1 VGSSEERYRDLVEN
15 SNELIWSAD
24 AFGRWTFV
32 NAAARRIYGCAPEEM
47 IGRPMT
53 DWMVPGDAARDLRA
67 LERILE
73 GERYVQHETRHR
85 RKDGTLVTLAFKTA
99 AVRDARGNLLGTT
112 GVASDV
118 TGQREVE
125 EARRTSEA
133 RFRHH
138 FERSLA
144 GVYRT
149 ARSGRIIDGNASLA
163 RMLGFASREEARG
176 HNLRDFYADP
186 AARDSFLAR
195 LGEPGAQASAEVC
208 LRRRDGAAV
217 WVLESASRI
226 EEGTPPETV
235 IEGTLIDVTDRR
247 RAVDALRESEEY
259 FRSLIDN
266 AADVIMIV
274 DSDGRIRFGSPSV
287 EKLLGYRPQEIVAE
301 PLLDAIHSED
311 ADTVRRMFAA
321 MVGSGSASAEFR
333 FRHRDG
339 SWRHMEAVGSD
350 LSHHPSVAGLLVQLR
365 DVTERKTAD
374 ENQARLQ
381 FAIQDAAKEWQRTF
395 DAIESP
401 VLVLDGNACIRRLNR
416 AAKVLSGKSYR
427 ETIGLAI
434 DGLGPGEPW
443 KKSAELAQAVR
454 AGGSA
459 ISGQARDVATGR
471 TWDVGASLLRA
482 ASSESERIILV
493 AREITGVVR
502 LQEKL
507 HHTRT
512 MSAMGSL
519 VAGVAHEVR
528 NPLFGISATLDAFE
542 ARFGQRALAAGERR
556 VDARADPQR
565 ENAAADSRPSAGR
578 AEIRTEE
585 GTEGRAPKA
594 EFQQYVAVLRGELER
609 LSHLM
614 GDLLEY
620 GKPTSLEF
628 SDGALADVVAE
639 AVQGSLTLAENARV
653 ALRNTVDG
661 GLPRLRMDR
670 RRLLQV
676 FQNLLD
682 NAVRHSPP
690 KSAVLVEAER
700 SLVDGETWID
710 CRVLDEG
717 PGFRPED
724 LLRVFEPFFTRR
736 RGGTGLGLSIVQRIV
751 EEHGGRILA
760 GNRPGGGAAMTVR
773 LPAADSGARARG

>member
-1 VGSSEERYRDLVEN
+1 
-15 SNELIWSAD
+15 
-24 AFGRWTFV
+24 
-32 NAAARRIYGCAPEEM
+32 
-47 IGRPMT
+47 
-53 DWMVPGDAARDLRA
+53 
-67 LERILE
+67 
-73 GERYVQHETRHR
+73 
-85 RKDGTLVTLAFKTA
+85 
-99 AVRDARGNLLGTT
+99 
-112 GVASDV
+112 
-118 TGQREVE
+118 
-125 EARRTSEA
+125 
-133 RFRHH
+133 
-138 FERSLA
+138 
-144 GVYRT
+144 
-149 ARSGRIIDGNASLA
+149 
-163 RMLGFASREEARG
+163 MLGFASREEARG
-176 HNLRDFYADP
+176 RNLRDFYADP
-186 AARDSFLAR
+186 SARDAFLER
-195 LGEPGAQASAEVC
+195 LAEPGAQASAEAC

-235 IEGTLIDVTDRR
+235 IEGTLIDVTERR

-274 DSDGRIRFGSPSV
+274 DSDGRIRFGSPSL
-287 EKLLGYRPQEIVAE
+287 EKLLGYRPQELVAE
-301 PLLDAIHSED
+301 PLLDAIHPED
-311 ADTVRRMFAA
+311 AESVHRMFAA
-321 MVGSGSASAEFR
+321 MVHGSGSASAEFR

-416 AAKVLSGKSYR
+416 AAKVLSGKTYR

-434 DGLGPGEPW
+434 EGLGPGEPW
-443 KKSAELAQAVR
+443 KKSAELAHTVR

-459 ISGQARDVATGR
+459 ISGQARDFATGR

-493 AREITGVVR
+493 AREITGVVL

-542 ARFGQRALAAGERR
+542 ARFGQ
-556 VDARADPQR
+556 
-565 ENAAADSRPSAGR
+565 
-578 AEIRTEE
+578 
-585 GTEGRAPKA
+585 KA
-594 EFQQYVAVLRGELER
+594 EYQQYVAVLRGELER

-639 AVQGSLTLAENARV
+639 AVQGSRTLAETARV
-653 ALRNTVDG
+653 AVRNAVDG
-661 GLPRLRMDR
+661 ALPRLRMDR

-690 KSAVLVEAER
+690 KSAVVVEAER
-700 SLVDGETWID
+700 ISADGEAWID

-724 LLRVFEPFFTRR
+724 LPRVFEPFFTRR

-751 EEHGGRILA
+751 EDHGGRIAA
-760 GNRPGGGAAMTVR
+760 GNRSEGGAVMTVR
-773 LPAADSGARARG
+773 LPAVEGTPRARG

>member
-1 VGSSEERYRDLVEN
+1 
-15 SNELIWSAD
+15 
-24 AFGRWTFV
+24 V
-32 NAAARRIYGCAPEEM
+32 NAAARRIYGCAPAEM

-85 RKDGTLVTLAFKTA
+85 RRDGTLVTLSFKTA
-99 AVRDARGNLLGTT
+99 AVRDERGNLLGTR
-112 GVASDV
+112 GIASDV
-118 TGQREVE
+118 TGQREID
-125 EARRTSEA
+125 EARKTSEA
-133 RFRHH
+133 RYRHH

-144 GVYRT
+144 GVYRAT
-149 ARSGRIIDGNASLA
+149 RDGRLIDCNASFA
-163 RMLGFASREEARG
+163 RMLGFASREDARG
-176 HNLRDFYADP
+176 RNLRDFFP
-186 AARDSFLAR
+186 SPSERDAFFERVS
-195 LGEPGAQASAEVC
+195 GQGALSNAEAC
-208 LRRRDGAAV
+208 LRRRDGGAV
-217 WVLESASRI
+217 WVLESASLI
-226 EEGTPPETV
+226 EEGSPPETV
-235 IEGTLIDVTDRR
+235 IEGTLIDVTERR

-274 DSDGRIRFGSPSV
+274 DPDGTIRFGSPSL
-287 EKLLGYRPQEIVAE
+287 ERLLGYRPQELVAE
-301 PLLDAIHSED
+301 PLFDSIHPED
-311 ADTVRRMFAA
+311 GEVVRRMFAG
-321 MVGSGSASAEFR
+321 VVHGSGSASAEFR

-401 VLVLDGNACIRRLNR
+401 VLVLDGNARIRRLNR
-416 AAKVLSGKSYR
+416 AAKVLSGKTYR
-427 ETIGLAI
+427 ETLGLSIEA
-434 DGLGPGEPW
+434 LAPGEPW
-443 KKSAELAQAVR
+443 QKSAELANAIR
-454 AGGSA
+454 GGGSA
-459 ISGQARDVATGR
+459 TSGQARDLATGR
-471 TWDVGASLLRA
+471 TWDVAASLLRA

-542 ARFGQRALAAGERR
+542 ARFGS
-556 VDARADPQR
+556 R
-565 ENAAADSRPSAGR
+565 EEYR
-578 AEIRTEE
+578 
-585 GTEGRAPKA
+585 
-594 EFQQYVAVLRGELER
+594 QYVAVLRGELER

-628 SDGALADVVAE
+628 TEGAVAEVVAE
-639 AVQGSLTLAENARV
+639 AVLGCRALAQQAKVAVSNA
-653 ALRNTVDG
+653 VDG
-661 GLPRLRMDR
+661 SFPPVRMDR

-682 NAVRHSPP
+682 NAVRHAPP
-690 KSAVLVEAER
+690 KSAVIVEAER
-700 SLVDGETWID
+700 MRVDGEPWID
-710 CRVLDEG
+710 CRVRDEG

-724 LLRVFEPFFTRR
+724 LPRIFEPFFTRR

-751 EEHGGRILA
+751 EDHGGRIFA
-760 GNRPGGGAAMTVR
+760 GNRPEGGAVVTVR
-773 LPAADSGARARG
+773 LPVAPETAPGARG

>member
-1 VGSSEERYRDLVEN
+1 LRRSSAAGLVGAHAAAHNEFIEQRRADAVVGFSEERYRDLVEN

-32 NAAARRIYGCAPEEM
+32 NAAARRIYGSAPEEM

-85 RKDGTLVTLAFKTA
+85 RKDGTLVTLAFRTA

-112 GVASDV
+112 GIASDV
-118 TGQREVE
+118 TGLRGIE

-149 ARSGRIIDGNASLA
+149 TRSGRIIDGNASLA

-176 HNLRDFYADP
+176 NNLRDFYADP
-186 AARDSFLAR
+186 AARDAFLGR
-195 LGEPGAQASAEVC
+195 LAEPGAQASAEVC

-247 RAVDALRESEEY
+247 RAVDALQESEEY

-301 PLLDAIHSED
+301 PLLEAIHLED
-311 ADTVRRMFAA
+311 AETVRRMFAA
-321 MVGSGSASAEFR
+321 MVHGSGSASAEFR

-365 DVTERKTAD
+365 DVTERKAAD

-401 VLVLDGNACIRRLNR
+401 VLVLDGHACIRRLNR
-416 AAKVLSGKSYR
+416 AAKVLSGKTYR
-427 ETIGLAI
+427 ETIGLAVE
-434 DGLGPGEPW
+434 GLGPGEPW
-443 KKSAELAQAVR
+443 QKSAELAHAVR

-459 ISGQARDVATGR
+459 ISGQARDVSTGR
-471 TWDVGASLLRA
+471 SWDVGASLLRA

-542 ARFGQRALAAGERR
+542 ARFGQRAEY
-556 VDARADPQR
+556 
-565 ENAAADSRPSAGR
+565 
-578 AEIRTEE
+578 
-585 GTEGRAPKA
+585 
-594 EFQQYVAVLRGELER
+594 QQYVAVLRGELER

-628 SDGALADVVAE
+628 SEGALADVVAE
-639 AVQGSLTLAENARV
+639 AVQASRTLAEGARV

-690 KSAVLVEAER
+690 KSAVVVEAER
-700 SLVDGETWID
+700 SLVDGEAWID

-717 PGFRPED
+717 PGFHPED
-724 LLRVFEPFFTRR
+724 LSRVFEPFFTRR

-751 EEHGGRILA
+751 EDHGGRISA
-760 GNRPGGGAAMTVR
+760 GNRPGGGAEMTVR
-773 LPAADSGARARG
+773 LPAAEPGSRARG

>member
-1 VGSSEERYRDLVEN
+1 MIGSSEERYRDLVEN

-32 NAAARRIYGCAPEEM
+32 NEAARRIYGCAPEEM

-53 DWMVPGDAARDLRA
+53 DWMAPADAARDLRA

-85 RKDGTLVTLAFKTA
+85 RKDGSLVTLSFKTA
-99 AVRDARGNLLGTT
+99 AVRDARGNLLGMT
-112 GVASDV
+112 GIASDV
-118 TGQREVE
+118 TGTKEME

-133 RFRHH
+133 RYRHH

-144 GVYRT
+144 GVYRAT
-149 ARSGRIIDGNASLA
+149 RDGRLLDCNAALA
-163 RMLGFASREEARG
+163 RMLGFATREEARG
-176 HNLRDFYADP
+176 SNLRDFYADP
-186 AARDSFLAR
+186 SARDAFLAR
-195 LGEPGAQASAEVC
+195 LGDQGAQTNEEIC
-208 LRRRDGAAV
+208 LRRRDGGAV

-226 EEGTPPETV
+226 QEGSPPETV
-235 IEGTLIDVTDRR
+235 IEGTLIDVTERR
-247 RAVDALRESEEY
+247 RAADALRESEEY

-274 DSDGRIRFGSPSV
+274 DADGRIRFGSPSL
-287 EKLLGYRPQEIVAE
+287 ERLLGYRPQELVAE
-301 PLLDAIHSED
+301 PLFDAIHPED
-311 ADTVRRMFAA
+311 GEAVRRMFAA
-321 MVGSGSASAEFR
+321 MVHGSGSASADFR

-416 AAKVLSGKSYR
+416 AAKVLSGKTYR

-434 DGLGPGEPW
+434 EALGPGEPW
-443 KKSAELAQAVR
+443 QKSAELAQAIR

-459 ISGQARDVATGR
+459 TSGQARDLATGR
-471 TWDVGASLLRA
+471 SWDVGASLLKA
-482 ASSESERIILV
+482 ASHESERIILV

-542 ARFGQRALAAGERR
+542 ARFGQR
-556 VDARADPQR
+556 
-565 ENAAADSRPSAGR
+565 
-578 AEIRTEE
+578 TEH
-585 GTEGRAPKA
+585 
-594 EFQQYVAVLRGELER
+594 QQYVAVLRSQLER

-628 SDGALADVVAE
+628 SEGALAEVVAE
-639 AVQGSLTLAENARV
+639 AVLGCRALADESRV
-653 ALRNTVDG
+653 AVRNTIGG
-661 GLPRLRMDR
+661 GLPRVRMDR

-682 NAVRHSPP
+682 NAVRHAPA
-690 KSAVLVEAER
+690 KSAVLVEAEPVR
-700 SLVDGETWID
+700 VEGEPWVE
-710 CRVLDEG
+710 CRVRDEG

-724 LLRVFEPFFTRR
+724 LPRIFEPFFTRR

-751 EEHGGRILA
+751 EDHGGRILA
-760 GNRPGGGAAMTVR
+760 ANRPEGGAVMTVR
-773 LPAADSGARARG
+773 LPAAVAAAAAAPENAGTPRG

>member
-1 VGSSEERYRDLVEN
+1 MIGSSEERYRDLVEN

-32 NAAARRIYGCAPEEM
+32 NAAARRIYGCSPEEM

-53 DWMVPGDAARDLRA
+53 DWMAPGDAARDLRA

-85 RKDGTLVTLAFKTA
+85 RRDGTFVTLAFKTT

-112 GVASDV
+112 GIASDIS
-118 TGQREVE
+118 GLREME

-133 RFRHH
+133 RYRHH

-144 GVYRT
+144 GVYRAT
-149 ARSGRIIDGNASLA
+149 RDGRLLDCNAA
-163 RMLGFASREEARG
+163 FAHMLGFASREEARG
-176 HNLRDFYADP
+176 RSLRELHPDP
-186 AARDSFLAR
+186 SVRDQFLAR
-195 LGEPGAQASAEVC
+195 LAAEGALTSAEAC

-217 WVLESASRI
+217 WVLESASLV
-226 EEGTPPETV
+226 EEGRPPQFV
-235 IEGTLIDVTDRR
+235 IEGTLIDVTERR
-247 RAVDALRESEEY
+247 RAADALRESEEY

-274 DSDGRIRFGSPSV
+274 DADGRIRYGSPSV
-287 EKLLGYRPQEIVAE
+287 ERLLGHRPQELVAE
-301 PLLDAIHSED
+301 PMLDGVHPED
-311 ADTVRRMFAA
+311 AEVVRRMFAA
-321 MVGSGSASAEFR
+321 LVHGSGSASAEFR

-339 SWRHMEAVGSD
+339 TWRHMEAVGSD

-416 AAKVLSGKSYR
+416 AAKVLSGKTYR

-434 DGLGPGEPW
+434 EALGPDEPW
-443 KKSAELAQAVR
+443 QKSAELAQAIR
-454 AGGSA
+454 AGGSGV
-459 ISGQARDVATGR
+459 SGQARDLVTGR
-471 TWDVGASLLRA
+471 TWDVGASLLKA
-482 ASSESERIILV
+482 ASTESERIILV

-542 ARFGQRALAAGERR
+542 ARFG
-556 VDARADPQR
+556 
-565 ENAAADSRPSAGR
+565 SRPEYR
-578 AEIRTEE
+578 
-585 GTEGRAPKA
+585 
-594 EFQQYVAVLRGELER
+594 QYVAVLRGELER

-620 GKPTSLEF
+620 GKPASLELAE
-628 SDGALADVVAE
+628 GALAEVVAE
-639 AVQGSLTLAENARV
+639 AVVGCRALAESAQV
-653 ALRNTVDG
+653 AVHNTVDG
-661 GLPRLRMDR
+661 SLPRVRMDR

-682 NAVRHSPP
+682 NAVRHAPS
-690 KSAVLVEAER
+690 KSAVVVEAER
-700 SLVDGETWID
+700 VRADGETWID
-710 CRVLDEG
+710 CRVRDEG

-724 LLRVFEPFFTRR
+724 LPRVFEPFFTRR

-751 EEHGGRILA
+751 EEHGGRIFA
-760 GNRPGGGAAMTVR
+760 GNRAEGGAVLTVR
-773 LPAADSGARARG
+773 LPSAADVAAGSRG

>member
-1 VGSSEERYRDLVEN
+1 M
-15 SNELIWSAD
+15 
-24 AFGRWTFV
+24 
-32 NAAARRIYGCAPEEM
+32 NAAARRIYGCAPAEM

-85 RKDGTLVTLAFKTA
+85 RRDGTLVTLSFKTA
-99 AVRDARGNLLGTT
+99 AVRDERGNLLGTR
-112 GVASDV
+112 GIASDV
-118 TGQREVE
+118 TGQREID
-125 EARRTSEA
+125 EARKTCPEA
-133 RFRHH
+133 RYRHH

-144 GVYRT
+144 GVYRAT
-149 ARSGRIIDGNASLA
+149 RDGRLIDCNASFA
-163 RMLGFASREEARG
+163 RMLGYASREDARG
-176 HNLRDFYADP
+176 RNLRDFYP
-186 AARDSFLAR
+186 
-195 LGEPGAQASAEVC
+195 EPGDRDAFLERLPGEGALTNAEVR
-208 LRRRDGAAV
+208 LRRKDGGAV
-217 WVLESASRI
+217 WVLENVNLI
-226 EEGTPPETV
+226 EEGSPPETV
-235 IEGTLIDVTDRR
+235 IEGTLIDVTERR

-274 DSDGRIRFGSPSV
+274 DPDGTIRFGSPSL
-287 EKLLGYRPQEIVAE
+287 ERLLGYRPQELVAE
-301 PLLDAIHSED
+301 PLFDSIHPED
-311 ADTVRRMFAA
+311 GEVVRRMFAG
-321 MVGSGSASAEFR
+321 VVHGSGSASAEFR

-401 VLVLDGNACIRRLNR
+401 VLVLDGNARIRRLNR
-416 AAKVLSGKSYR
+416 AAKVLSGKTYR
-427 ETIGLAI
+427 ETLGLSIEA
-434 DGLGPGEPW
+434 LAPGEPW
-443 KKSAELAQAVR
+443 QKSAELANAIR
-454 AGGSA
+454 GGGSA
-459 ISGQARDVATGR
+459 TSGQARDLATGR
-471 TWDVGASLLRA
+471 TWDVAASLLRA

-542 ARFGQRALAAGERR
+542 ARFGS
-556 VDARADPQR
+556 R
-565 ENAAADSRPSAGR
+565 E
-578 AEIRTEE
+578 EY
-585 GTEGRAPKA
+585 
-594 EFQQYVAVLRGELER
+594 QQYVAVLRGELER

-628 SDGALADVVAE
+628 SEGAVAEVVAE
-639 AVQGSLTLAENARV
+639 AVLGCR
-653 ALRNTVDG
+653 RWRG
-661 GLPRLRMDR
+661 R
-670 RRLLQV
+670 RR
-676 FQNLLD
+676 
-682 NAVRHSPP
+682 SPSRTP
-690 KSAVLVEAER
+690 WTGASARPRWTAAACCR
-700 SLVDGETWID
+700 SSRT
-710 CRVLDEG
+710 CSTT
-717 PGFRPED
+717 PCA
-724 LLRVFEPFFTRR
+724 TRR
-736 RGGTGLGLSIVQRIV
+736 R
-751 EEHGGRILA
+751 
-760 GNRPGGGAAMTVR
+760 
-773 LPAADSGARARG
+773 RARL

>member
-1 VGSSEERYRDLVEN
+1 MAFIRHSEAEAGIGSSEERYRDLVEN

-32 NAAARRIYGCAPEEM
+32 NAAARRIYGCEPEEM

-53 DWMVPGDAARDLRA
+53 DWMAPGDAARDLRA

-73 GERYVQHETRHR
+73 GERYVQHDTRHR
-85 RKDGTLVTLAFKTA
+85 RKNGTFVTLSFKTA

-112 GVASDV
+112 GIASDV
-118 TGQREVE
+118 TGQREIE

-133 RFRHH
+133 RYRHH

-144 GVYRT
+144 GVYRAT
-149 ARSGRIIDGNASLA
+149 RDGRLIDCNAAFA

-176 HNLRDFYADP
+176 RNLREVYPDP
-186 AARDSFLAR
+186 SERDAFLAR
-195 LGEPGAQASAEVC
+195 LSASGALTNAEAC
-208 LRRRDGAAV
+208 LVRRDGGAV
-217 WVLESASRI
+217 WVLESASLI
-226 EEGTPPETV
+226 EEGTPPETIV
-235 IEGTLIDVTDRR
+235 EGTLIDVTERR

-274 DSDGRIRFGSPSV
+274 DPDGTIRFGSPSL
-287 EKLLGYRPQEIVAE
+287 ERLLGYRPQELVAE
-301 PLLDAIHSED
+301 PVFDAIHPED
-311 ADTVRRMFAA
+311 VEVVRRMFAA
-321 MVGSGSASAEFR
+321 VVHGSGSASADFR

-401 VLVLDGNACIRRLNR
+401 VLVLDGNARIRRLNR
-416 AAKVLSGKSYR
+416 AAKVLSGKTYR

-434 DGLGPGEPW
+434 ESLAPGEPW
-443 KKSAELAQAVR
+443 QKSAELAEAIR
-454 AGGSA
+454 GGGSA
-459 ISGQARDVATGR
+459 TSGQARDLSTGR
-471 TWDVGASLLRA
+471 TWDVAASLLKA

-542 ARFGQRALAAGERR
+542 ARFGS
-556 VDARADPQR
+556 R
-565 ENAAADSRPSAGR
+565 EEYR
-578 AEIRTEE
+578 
-585 GTEGRAPKA
+585 
-594 EFQQYVAVLRGELER
+594 QYVAVLRGELER

-620 GKPTSLEF
+620 GKPSSLEF
-628 SDGALADVVAE
+628 SEGALAEVVAE
-639 AVQGSLTLAENARV
+639 AVLGCRALAEQAKV
-653 ALRNTVDG
+653 AIGNSVDG
-661 GLPRLRMDR
+661 SVPLVRMDR

-682 NAVRHSPP
+682 NAVRHAPP
-690 KSAVLVEAER
+690 KSAVTVEAER
-700 SLVDGETWID
+700 TRIDGEAWID
-710 CRVLDEG
+710 CRVRDEG
-717 PGFRPED
+717 PGFRAED
-724 LLRVFEPFFTRR
+724 LPRIFEPFFTRR
-736 RGGTGLGLSIVQRIV
+736 RGGTGLCLSIVQRIV
-751 EEHGGRILA
+751 EDHGGRLLA
-760 GNRPGGGAAMTVR
+760 ANRAEGGAVVTVR
-773 LPAADSGARARG
+773 LPALAAAAARPRG

>member
-1 VGSSEERYRDLVEN
+1 MEQRPAGAVVGSSDERYRDLVEN

-32 NAAARRIYGCAPEEM
+32 NAAARRIYGCTPEEM

-53 DWMVPGDAARDLRA
+53 DWMVPGDSARDLRA

-85 RKDGTLVTLAFKTA
+85 RKDGTLVTLAFKTT

-112 GVASDV
+112 GIASDV
-118 TGQREVE
+118 TGHREIE

-149 ARSGRIIDGNASLA
+149 TRSGRIIDGNASLA

-186 AARDSFLAR
+186 AARDAFLAR
-195 LGEPGAQASAEVC
+195 LAEPGAQASAEVR

-226 EEGTPPETV
+226 EEGTPPEIV

-247 RAVDALRESEEY
+247 RAVDALKESEEY

-301 PLLDAIHSED
+301 RLLDAIHPED
-311 ADTVRRMFAA
+311 AETVRRMFAA
-321 MVGSGSASAEFR
+321 MVHGSGSASAEFR

-365 DVTERKTAD
+365 DVTERKAAD

-434 DGLGPGEPW
+434 EGLGPGEPW
-443 KKSAELAQAVR
+443 QKSAELAHAVR

-459 ISGQARDVATGR
+459 ISGQARDVANGR

-542 ARFGQRALAAGERR
+542 ARFGQRSAAAGERR
-556 VDARADPQR
+556 VDDRA
-565 ENAAADSRPSAGR
+565 
-578 AEIRTEE
+578 E
-585 GTEGRAPKA
+585 GTEGRASK
-594 EFQQYVAVLRGELER
+594 EDYQQYVAVLRGELER

-639 AVQGSLTLAENARV
+639 AVQGSRTLADTARV

-690 KSAVLVEAER
+690 KSAVVVEAER
-700 SLVDGETWID
+700 SVVDGETWVD

-717 PGFRPED
+717 PGFRLED
-724 LLRVFEPFFTRR
+724 LPRVFEPFFTRR

-751 EEHGGRILA
+751 EDHGGRIVA
-760 GNRPGGGAAMTVR
+760 GNRPEGGAAMTVR
-773 LPAADSGARARG
+773 LPAAESGPRSRG

>member
-1 VGSSEERYRDLVEN
+1 VIGSSEERYRDLVEN

-32 NAAARRIYGCAPEEM
+32 NAAARRIYGCSPEEM

-53 DWMVPGDAARDLRA
+53 DWMAPGDAARDLRA

-85 RKDGTLVTLAFKTA
+85 RRDGTFVTLAFKTT

-112 GVASDV
+112 GIASDIS
-118 TGQREVE
+118 GLREME

-133 RFRHH
+133 RYRHH

-144 GVYRT
+144 GVYRAT
-149 ARSGRIIDGNASLA
+149 RDGRLLDCNAA
-163 RMLGFASREEARG
+163 FAHMLGFASREETRG
-176 HNLRDFYADP
+176 QSLRELHPDP
-186 AARDSFLAR
+186 SVRDQFLAR
-195 LGEPGAQASAEVC
+195 LAAEGALTSAEAC

-217 WVLESASRI
+217 WVLESASLV
-226 EEGTPPETV
+226 EEGRPPQSV
-235 IEGTLIDVTDRR
+235 IEGTLIDVTERR
-247 RAVDALRESEEY
+247 RAADALRESEEY

-274 DSDGRIRFGSPSV
+274 DADGRIRYGSPSV
-287 EKLLGYRPQEIVAE
+287 ERLLGHRPQELVAE
-301 PLLDAIHSED
+301 PMLDGVHPED
-311 ADTVRRMFAA
+311 AEVVRRMFAA
-321 MVGSGSASAEFR
+321 LVHGSGSASAEFR

-416 AAKVLSGKSYR
+416 AAKVLSGKTYR

-434 DGLGPGEPW
+434 EALGPDEPW
-443 KKSAELAQAVR
+443 QKSAELAHAIR
-454 AGGSA
+454 AGGSGV
-459 ISGQARDVATGR
+459 SGQARDLATGR
-471 TWDVGASLLRA
+471 TWDVGASLLKA
-482 ASSESERIILV
+482 ASTESERIILV

-542 ARFGQRALAAGERR
+542 ARFG
-556 VDARADPQR
+556 
-565 ENAAADSRPSAGR
+565 SRPEYR
-578 AEIRTEE
+578 
-585 GTEGRAPKA
+585 
-594 EFQQYVAVLRGELER
+594 QYVAVLRGELER

-620 GKPTSLEF
+620 GKPASLELAE
-628 SDGALADVVAE
+628 GALAEVVAE
-639 AVQGSLTLAENARV
+639 AVVGCRALAESAQV
-653 ALRNTVDG
+653 AVHNTVDG
-661 GLPRLRMDR
+661 SLPRVRMDR

-682 NAVRHSPP
+682 NAVRHAPS
-690 KSAVLVEAER
+690 KSAVVVEAER
-700 SLVDGETWID
+700 VRADGETWID
-710 CRVLDEG
+710 CRVRDEG

-724 LLRVFEPFFTRR
+724 LPRVFEPFFTRR

-751 EEHGGRILA
+751 EEHGGRIFA
-760 GNRPGGGAAMTVR
+760 GNRAEGGAVLTVR
-773 LPAADSGARARG
+773 LPSAADAAAGSRG

>member
-1 VGSSEERYRDLVEN
+1 
-15 SNELIWSAD
+15 
-24 AFGRWTFV
+24 
-32 NAAARRIYGCAPEEM
+32 
-47 IGRPMT
+47 MT
-53 DWMVPGDAARDLRA
+53 DWMAPGEAARDLRA

-85 RKDGTLVTLAFKTA
+85 RKDGTLVTLSFKTA

-112 GVASDV
+112 GIASDV
-118 TGQREVE
+118 TGQREIE

-133 RFRHH
+133 RYRHH

-144 GVYRT
+144 GVYRAT
-149 ARSGRIIDGNASLA
+149 RDGRLIDCNASFA

-176 HNLRDFYADP
+176 HDLRDVYPDP
-186 AARDSFLAR
+186 SERDAFLSRLSAAGALTNAEAR
-195 LGEPGAQASAEVC
+195 
-208 LRRRDGAAV
+208 LRRRDGGAV
-217 WVLESASRI
+217 WVLESASLI
-226 EEGTPPETV
+226 EEGSPPEILV
-235 IEGTLIDVTDRR
+235 EGTLIDVTERR

-274 DSDGRIRFGSPSV
+274 DADGTVRFGSPSL
-287 EKLLGYRPQEIVAE
+287 ERLLGYRPQELVAE
-301 PLLDAIHSED
+301 PIFDAIHAED
-311 ADTVRRMFAA
+311 GKAVRRMFAA
-321 MVGSGSASAEFR
+321 MVHGSGSASAEFR

-401 VLVLDGNACIRRLNR
+401 VLVLDGNARIRRLNR
-416 AAKVLSGKSYR
+416 AAKVLSGKTYR

-434 DGLGPGEPW
+434 EALAPGEPW
-443 KKSAELAQAVR
+443 QKSAELADAIR
-454 AGGSA
+454 AGRSA
-459 ISGQARDVATGR
+459 PAGQARDLATGR
-471 TWDVGASLLRA
+471 TWDVAASLLKA
-482 ASSESERIILV
+482 ASRESERIILV

-542 ARFGQRALAAGERR
+542 ARFGQRAEY
-556 VDARADPQR
+556 
-565 ENAAADSRPSAGR
+565 
-578 AEIRTEE
+578 
-585 GTEGRAPKA
+585 
-594 EFQQYVAVLRGELER
+594 QQYVAVLRGELER

-614 GDLLEY
+614 ADLLDY

-628 SDGALADVVAE
+628 SEGAIAEVVAE
-639 AVQGSLTLAENARV
+639 AVQGCRALAEGAKVAIANA
-653 ALRNTVDG
+653 VDG
-661 GLPRLRMDR
+661 GFPRVRMDR

-682 NAVRHSPP
+682 NAVRHAPP
-690 KSAVLVEAER
+690 RSAVIVEAER
-700 SLVDGETWID
+700 TRVDGEAWID
-710 CRVLDEG
+710 CRVRDEG
-717 PGFRPED
+717 PGFRAED
-724 LLRVFEPFFTRR
+724 LPHIFEPFFTRR

-751 EEHGGRILA
+751 EDHGGRIFA
-760 GNRPGGGAAMTVR
+760 ANRPEGGAVVTVR
-773 LPAADSGARARG
+773 LPAASGSAPVARG

>member
-1 VGSSEERYRDLVEN
+1 MDPERRLIILFIEQRPAGAVVGSSEERYRDLVEN

-85 RKDGTLVTLAFKTA
+85 RRDGTLVTLAFRTA

-118 TGQREVE
+118 TGHREIE

-149 ARSGRIIDGNASLA
+149 TRAGRIIDGNASLA
-163 RMLGFASREEARG
+163 RMLGFSSREEARG

-186 AARDSFLAR
+186 AARDAFLGR
-195 LGEPGAQASAEVC
+195 LAESGAQASAEVC

-226 EEGTPPETV
+226 EEGTPPEVV

-247 RAVDALRESEEY
+247 RAVDALKESEEY

-287 EKLLGYRPQEIVAE
+287 ERLLGYRPQEIVAE
-301 PLLDAIHSED
+301 RLLDAIHPED
-311 ADTVRRMFAA
+311 AETVRRMFAA
-321 MVGSGSASAEFR
+321 MLHGSGSASAEFR

-339 SWRHMEAVGSD
+339 SWRHTEAVGSD

-434 DGLGPGEPW
+434 EGLGRGEPW
-443 KKSAELAQAVR
+443 QKSAELAHAVR

-459 ISGQARDVATGR
+459 ISGQARDLATGR

-482 ASSESERIILV
+482 ASTESERIILV

-542 ARFGQRALAAGERR
+542 ARFGQRASAAGERR
-556 VDARADPQR
+556 VDAPA
-565 ENAAADSRPSAGR
+565 
-578 AEIRTEE
+578 E
-585 GTEGRAPKA
+585 GTEGGAPKA
-594 EFQQYVAVLRGELER
+594 EFQQYVSVLRGELER

-628 SDGALADVVAE
+628 SEGALAEVVAE
-639 AVQGSLTLAENARV
+639 AVLGARTLAETARV

-682 NAVRHSPP
+682 NAVRHSPA
-690 KSAVLVEAER
+690 KSAVLVEADR
-700 SLVDGETWID
+700 CLVEGETWID

-717 PGFRPED
+717 PGFRSED
-724 LLRVFEPFFTRR
+724 LPRVFEPFFTRR

-751 EEHGGRILA
+751 EDHGGRILA
-760 GNRPGGGAAMTVR
+760 GNRPEGGAVMTVR
-773 LPAADSGARARG
+773 LPAGEPAPRSRG

>member
-1 VGSSEERYRDLVEN
+1 MGSEERYRDLVEN

-24 AFGRWTFV
+24 AYGRWTFV

-53 DWMVPGDAARDLRA
+53 DWMVASEAERDLRA

-85 RKDGTLVTLAFKTA
+85 RKDGSLVTLSFKTA
-99 AVRDARGNLLGTT
+99 AIRDARGNLLGTT
-112 GVASDV
+112 GIASDV
-118 TGQREVE
+118 TGLREIE

-133 RFRHH
+133 RYRHH

-144 GVYRT
+144 GVYR
-149 ARSGRIIDGNASLA
+149 ASPDGRIIDGNASFA
-163 RMLGFASREEARG
+163 RMLGFASREQARG
-176 HNLRDFYADP
+176 RNLRELSADP
-186 AARDSFLAR
+186 SERDAFFGRLAR
-195 LGEPGAQASAEVC
+195 EGALTGAEVC
-208 LRRRDGAAV
+208 LRRADGAPV
-217 WVLESASRI
+217 WVLESASLI
-226 EEGTPPETV
+226 AEGTPPETV
-235 IEGTLIDVTDRR
+235 VEGTLIDVTERR

-266 AADVIMIV
+266 AADVLMIV
-274 DSDGRIRFGSPSV
+274 EADGTIRFGSPSL
-287 EKLLGYRPQEIVAE
+287 ERLLGYRPQELVAE
-301 PLLDAIHSED
+301 SFFDAIHPED
-311 ADTVRRMFAA
+311 GEAVRRMFAA
-321 MVGSGSASAEFR
+321 MVHGSGSASSEFR

-339 SWRHMEAVGSD
+339 SWRHVEAVGSD

-381 FAIQDAAKEWQRTF
+381 FAIQDAAREWQRTF

-416 AAKVLSGKSYR
+416 AAKVLSGKTYR
-427 ETIGLAI
+427 ETIGLAVEA
-434 DGLGPGEPW
+434 LGPGEPW
-443 KKSAELAQAVR
+443 QKSAELAHAIR
-454 AGGSA
+454 TGGTA
-459 ISGQARDVATGR
+459 TSGQARDLSTGR
-471 TWDVGASLLRA
+471 TWDVGASLLKA

-528 NPLFGISATLDAFE
+528 NPLFGISATVDAFE
-542 ARFGQRALAAGERR
+542 ARFGQRAEY
-556 VDARADPQR
+556 
-565 ENAAADSRPSAGR
+565 
-578 AEIRTEE
+578 
-585 GTEGRAPKA
+585 
-594 EFQQYVAVLRGELER
+594 QQYVAVLRGELQR

-628 SDGALADVVAE
+628 TEGAIGDVVAE
-639 AVQGSLTLAENARV
+639 AVQGSRALADASRV
-653 ALRNTVDG
+653 AVRTDVDG
-661 GLPRLRMDR
+661 SLPPVRMDR

-682 NAVRHSPP
+682 NAVRHSPG
-690 KSAVLVEAER
+690 KSAVAVEAEPVR
-700 SLVDGETWID
+700 VDGEAWID

-724 LLRVFEPFFTRR
+724 LARVFEPFFTRR

-751 EEHGGRILA
+751 EDHGGRIFA
-760 GNRPGGGAAMTVR
+760 ANRPEGGAVMTVR
-773 LPAADSGARARG
+773 LPAADAGRRG

>member
-1 VGSSEERYRDLVEN
+1 MPAGLVGPFAAAHNVFIEHGEPGAAIGSSEERYRDLVEN

-32 NAAARRIYGCAPEEM
+32 NGAARRIYGCAPEEM

-53 DWMVPGDAARDLRA
+53 DWMTPEGAAGDLRA

-73 GERYVQHETRHR
+73 GERYVHHETRHR
-85 RKDGTLVTLAFKTA
+85 RKDGTPVTLSFKTA
-99 AVRDARGNLLGTT
+99 AVRDARGNLLGMT
-112 GVASDV
+112 GIASDV
-118 TGQREVE
+118 TGLREVE

-138 FERSLA
+138 FERSPA

-149 ARSGRIIDGNASLA
+149 TRDGRILDCNAAFA
-163 RMLGFASREEARG
+163 RLLGFASREEARG
-176 HNLRDFYADP
+176 RNLREFHSDP
-186 AARDSFLAR
+186 SVRDAFTAR
-195 LGEPGAQASAEVC
+195 LAEPGARADSEVC
-208 LRRRDGAAV
+208 LRRLDGGSA
-217 WVLESASRI
+217 WVIESASRI
-226 EEGTPPETV
+226 EEGRPPETV

-247 RAVDALRESEEY
+247 RAADALRESEEY

-274 DSDGRIRFGSPSV
+274 DSDGRIRFGSPSL
-287 EKLLGYRPQEIVAE
+287 ERLLGYRPEELVAE
-301 PLLDAIHSED
+301 PLLDAIHPEDSE
-311 ADTVRRMFAA
+311 TVRRMFAT
-321 MVGSGSASAEFR
+321 MVTGSGSASADFR

-350 LSHHPSVAGLLVQLR
+350 LSHQPSVAGLLVQLR

-401 VLVLDGNACIRRLNR
+401 VLVLDGNRCIRRLNR
-416 AAKVLSGKSYR
+416 AAKVLSGKTYR

-434 DGLGPGEPW
+434 EGLGPGEPW
-443 KKSAELAQAVR
+443 KKSADLAQAVR

-482 ASSESERIILV
+482 VSTESERIILV
-493 AREITGVVR
+493 AREITGVVL

-542 ARFGQRALAAGERR
+542 ARFG
-556 VDARADPQR
+556 
-565 ENAAADSRPSAGR
+565 SRP
-578 AEIRTEE
+578 EY
-585 GTEGRAPKA
+585 
-594 EFQQYVAVLRGELER
+594 QQYVAVLRGELER

-620 GKPTSLEF
+620 GKPTSLGF
-628 SDGALADVVAE
+628 SDGSLSEVVAE
-639 AVQGSLTLAENARV
+639 AVLGCRPLAESSGV
-653 ALRNTVDG
+653 AVRNTVDG
-661 GLPRLRMDR
+661 GLPRIRMDR

-682 NAVRHSPP
+682 NAVRHAPP
-690 KSAVLVEAER
+690 KSAVVVEAGR
-700 SLVDGETWID
+700 ALTDGEAWIE
-710 CRVLDEG
+710 CRVRDEG
-717 PGFRPED
+717 PGFRAED
-724 LLRVFEPFFTRR
+724 LPRVFEPFFTRR

-751 EEHGGRILA
+751 EDHGGRIFA
-760 GNRPGGGAAMTVR
+760 GNRADGGAVLTVR
-773 LPAADSGARARG
+773 LPVPVEAGGRARG